1 MHVND
6 VRPPRRTLSLTPLI
20 DVVFLLL
27 MFFMLA
33 STFAK
38 YSVVE
43 VSLAG
48 SGGGPVQEEARPVL
62 LSVGSDGAFRLNGEP
77 VAADDIRAR
86 LVELAAGQ
94 PTSVI
99 VRPSAEARSQ
109 DIVAALERA
118 KGAGVGNVAL
128 AR

>member
-1 MHVND
+1 MQVND
-6 VRPPRRTLSLTPLI
+6 ARPARRTLSLTPLI

-33 STFAK
+33 STFARF
-38 YSVVE
+38 SVVE

-48 SGGGPVQEEARPVL
+48 ARGTAQEIEARPVL
-62 LSVGSDGAFRLNGEP
+62 LTVGADGALRLNGEAV
-77 VAADDIRAR
+77 VAGELKAR
-86 LVELAAGQ
+86 LVGLAGGE

-99 VRPSAEARSQ
+99 VRPSAEASSQ
-109 DIVAALERA
+109 DIVTALERA
-118 KGAGVGNVAL
+118 TGAGVGGVAL

>member
-1 MHVND
+1 MQVND
-6 VRPPRRTLSLTPLI
+6 TRPPRRTLSLTPLI

-38 YSVVE
+38 YSVVD

-48 SGGGPVQEEARPVL
+48 SQGARQAAQARPVL
-62 LSVGSDGAFRLNGEP
+62 LTVGADGALRLNGEGIT
-77 VAADDIRAR
+77 AAEIGDR
-86 LVELAAGQ
+86 LHALAGGERM
-94 PTSVI
+94 PVI
-99 VRPSAEARSQ
+99 VRPSADARSQ
-109 DIVAALERA
+109 DIVTALERA
-118 KGAGVGNVAL
+118 TAAGVGSVSL